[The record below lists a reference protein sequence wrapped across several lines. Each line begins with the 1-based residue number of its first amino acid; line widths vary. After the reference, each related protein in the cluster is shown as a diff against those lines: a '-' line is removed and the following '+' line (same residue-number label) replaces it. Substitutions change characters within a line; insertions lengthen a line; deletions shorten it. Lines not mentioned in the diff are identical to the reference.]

1 MNWDLE
7 TIKFIGGIVV
17 AAASAAYTWIAT
29 KDQDNSQHIKAV
41 EKTLGEEIA
50 KHGTRLQTLESAQE
64 HLVGQQ
70 EFGRL
75 EKEMEALQT
84 TLKHMPTQDEMAELQ
99 GDMKAVKATQEGMRI
114 ELQTARRSLERIEDF
129 LLNGGGAK

>member
-1 MNWDLE
+1 MTWDLE
-7 TIKFIGGIVV
+7 SIKFVGGVLV
-17 AAASAAYTWIAT
+17 ALASAAYTWIAT
-29 KDQDNSQHIKAV
+29 RDKDNSQHIKAV
-41 EKTLGEEIA
+41 EQALGEEIA
-50 KHGTRLQTLESAQE
+50 KHGSRLQTLESAQQ

-75 EKEMEALQT
+75 EKEMEAVQT

-129 LLNGGGAK
+129 LLNGGSK